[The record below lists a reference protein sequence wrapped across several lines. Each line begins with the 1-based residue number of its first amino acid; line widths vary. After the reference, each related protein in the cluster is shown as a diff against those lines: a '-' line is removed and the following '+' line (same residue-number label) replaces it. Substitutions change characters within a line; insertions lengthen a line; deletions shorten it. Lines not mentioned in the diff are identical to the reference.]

1 MLVSDREAQFEMLMT
16 NWPKSVT
23 NISKLS
29 ATHFIPNI
37 VTNIRYQHRCWF
49 SHWCIIFWDRSKFRK
64 LVFRLVYWKS
74 RVCLRPVF
82 VMQFEKVIHARFVP
96 YKSNLSQIY
105 FFPNSRSKVPFS
117 SALILFKL
125 RKYQFF
131 RNTGSLLQGI
141 WFNIDFPKL
150 NGWIF
155 QKTTFLKIFF
165 FWGFEETIYVKNWYF
180 GLHSVRRAIWNNAI
194 QSSAK
199 LWDFWESV

>member
-1 MLVSDREAQFEMLMT
+1 M
-16 NWPKSVT
+16 
-23 NISKLS
+23 S

-141 WFNIDFPKL
+141 WFNIGFPKL

-155 QKTTFLKIFF
+155 QKTTFLKIFEDLKRRF
-165 FWGFEETIYVKNWYF
+165 MSKIGILGYIQLEERFEITPYSRVPNCGIF
-180 GLHSVRRAIWNNAI
+180 GNRSRL
-194 QSSAK
+194 
-199 LWDFWESV
+199 

>member
-117 SALILFKL
+117 SAIILFKP

-131 RNTGSLLQGI
+131 RNTGFLLQGL
-141 WFNIDFPKL
+141 WFNIGFSEIKLLNFPKKSA
-150 NGWIF
+150 I
-155 QKTTFLKIFF
+155 LKIFLRIWRYDLCQKLV
-165 FWGFEETIYVKNWYF
+165 FWVTF
-180 GLHSVRRAIWNNAI
+180 S
-194 QSSAK
+194 
-199 LWDFWESV
+199 

>member
-1 MLVSDREAQFEMLMT
+1 MSGKRIFSSTIILQK
-16 NWPKSVT
+16 NPK
-23 NISKLS
+23 NILKKVCLISGG
-29 ATHFIPNI
+29 
-37 VTNIRYQHRCWF
+37 R
-49 SHWCIIFWDRSKFRK
+49 KFPK

-131 RNTGSLLQGI
+131 RNTGSLLQGL
-141 WFNIDFPKL
+141 WFNIGFFEMKLLNFPK
-150 NGWIF
+150 NNNF
-155 QKTTFLKIFF
+155 EDF

-199 LWDFWESV
+199 MWDFWESV